1 MAGAPGGRG
10 EFSVDECAKDALVFR
25 VGLLV
30 PVMGPDL
37 LGKRELGGGEF
48 ADGGGCHGCTLH
60 KKRYRGQSLI
70 INLFN
75 KLL

>member
-30 PVMGPDL
+30 PVVGPGL
-37 LGKRELGGGEF
+37 LGEWEFGGGEF
-48 ADGGGCHGCTLH
+48 AGGGGG
-60 KKRYRGQSLI
+60 KEVNNR
-70 INLFN
+70 
-75 KLL
+75 